1 VTARVGALNDRFLG
15 LDRPLGE
22 ARLLW
27 EIGPEGAEL
36 RELRARLGLDSG
48 YVSRVLHSLES
59 QGLVEVRPSASD
71 GRVRR
76 AQLTDAGLGERAELD
91 RRSDRLAA
99 SLLEPLPDEGRA
111 ELAAAMAEVER
122 LLIESMLSFGV
133 EDPASADARWC
144 FARYYAEL
152 ERRFAAGFD
161 PTRSIPVKPH
171 ELRPPAGAVLIAR
184 IGREPVG
191 CGALKLRRDT
201 PAELKRMWVTPRA
214 RGLGIGRRLL
224 AELERYAAAAG
235 AETLRLE
242 TNGSLT
248 EAIRLYRSSG
258 YREVE
263 PFNEEPYGE
272 HWFEKRLGV

>member
-48 YVSRVLHSLES
+48 YVSRVLRSLES

-76 AQLTDAGLGERAELD
+76 AQLTAAGLGERAELD

-122 LLIESMLSFGV
+122 LLIESMLSFVV

-184 IGREPVG
+184 IGREPVA

-258 YREVE
+258 YRQVE